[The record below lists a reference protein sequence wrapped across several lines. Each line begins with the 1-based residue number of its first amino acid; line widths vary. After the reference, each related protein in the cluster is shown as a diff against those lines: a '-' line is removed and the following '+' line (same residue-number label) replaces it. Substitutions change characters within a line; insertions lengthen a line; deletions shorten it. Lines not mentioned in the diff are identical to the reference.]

1 MPRNVNQLRIL
12 QIIEHLKYYPSTM
25 VTLSHK
31 FDISIRSVYRYIKNI
46 NDAGYNLTRDD
57 KGMFKLNTTDL
68 LQDNLTYDE
77 LTRLCQLA
85 RNDIYTSDD
94 RMLYNKL
101 LYIRRSLEKD
111 K

>member
-1 MPRNVNQLRIL
+1 
-12 QIIEHLKYYPSTM
+12 M

-46 NDAGYNLTRDD
+46 NDAGYNLNRDE

-68 LQDNLTYDE
+68 LQENLTYDE
-77 LTRLCQLA
+77 ITRLCELA
-85 RNDIYTSDD
+85 SKAIYTSDD

-111 K
+111 KE